1 MSTADLQARITDLK
15 NKEEEFNQLKGFVQN
30 KKAFESQ
37 LTSKKDDIG
46 VSLNQIE
53 ILKNKIN
60 ASVYDKEKYEKVIY
74 FYEVY
79 ERRYDEFT
87 NQLAGIKGQA

>member
-60 ASVYDKEKYEKVIY
+60 ASVYDKEK
-74 FYEVY
+74 
-79 ERRYDEFT
+79 
-87 NQLAGIKGQA
+87 L